1 MTLKIP
7 PSPWFLGCVP
17 PLLAALGCST
27 AAPSPPSPVPSAAA
41 PAAAEEDADP
51 ARAGLGD
58 LLAELG
64 VAWLPEE
71 ERLEISGWVNLQE
84 GAIEVF
90 ACTPGGKTH
99 ESVLV
104 LDCVPRGMQAGLL
117 ALGLSPG
124 TPVAIGETGAV
135 TPPTG
140 DRVEVTV
147 TWTDESGARREA
159 RAEDWIWKQNSGAPM
174 TRGGWIFAGSIEAEA
189 VGDETEVTFAADLGR
204 SLITTYYD
212 SSAILESPD
221 EQAGNDEAYLV
232 HHEVVPPVGTQ
243 VTVILRAE
251 REGAAR

>member
-1 MTLKIP
+1 MEA
-7 PSPWFLGCVP
+7 S
-17 PLLAALGCST
+17 
-27 AAPSPPSPVPSAAA
+27 
-41 PAAAEEDADP
+41 P

-64 VAWLPEE
+64 VSWLPREE
-71 ERLEISGWVNLQE
+71 CLEISGWVNLQD

-104 LDCVPRGMQAGLL
+104 LDCVPRGVQAGLL
-117 ALGLSPG
+117 ALGLTPG
-124 TPVAIGETGAV
+124 TPVAVDETGAV

-140 DRVEVTV
+140 DLVEVIV
-147 TWTDESGARREA
+147 TWTDESGALREA
-159 RAEDWIWKQNSGAPM
+159 RAEDWIWKQRSAEPM
-174 TRGGWIFAGSIEAEA
+174 ARRGWVFAGSFEAEA
-189 VGDETEVTFAADLGR
+189 EGDAKEATFAADLGR

-232 HHEVVPPVGTQ
+232 HREVVPPVGTE
-243 VTVILRAE
+243 VTVILRAAS
-251 REGAAR
+251 EGAAR